1 MSSETPPPPPKVEY
15 PTSVDKPEYT
25 TGDNHTVGVDY
36 NNGASYVDTTT
47 NQPIHDSD
55 VHTRFSGYGDSDDGD
70 SGGIVEE
77 IVDAVTDS
85 CVPYELNPRSF
96 SRSSSFKPKW
106 ADFNCCICRMSPTL
120 EQDCLLVASVG
131 IFMEER
137 YKNASSQMCTLR
149 GIQ

>member
-15 PTSVDKPEYT
+15 PTSVDKPELT

-85 CVPYELNPRSF
+85 CAV
-96 SRSSSFKPKW
+96 
-106 ADFNCCICRMSPTL
+106 M
-120 EQDCLLVASVG
+120 
-131 IFMEER
+131 
-137 YKNASSQMCTLR
+137 
-149 GIQ
+149 